1 MDGLK
6 ATITHLFTPHH
17 TNNHRPRILHPEM
30 LVAIAAVAFVLRT
43 TMQITAQSYPLI
55 LGYATN
61 ISVEDLLFYT
71 NQERLNHGLNSLQLN
86 TTLSMAA
93 EKKAQDMFDDNYW
106 AHTAPDGATPWD
118 FIVSEGY
125 AYSYAG
131 ENLARDFSD
140 SKGVVVAWMNS
151 PSHRD
156 NLLRGEYQE
165 IGFAVV
171 NGTLDG
177 NETTLVVQMF
187 GTPQNR
193 RPVITSASESDV
205 QEIPEVAQAV
215 PEPVIS
221 PVQIAQA
228 EKAYTLSRS
237 VQKPVIDQAS
247 MQRNIGYM
255 IMGVLGTVLILDSFL
270 IWKRKTVRIAGH
282 NLAHFI
288 FVVSLIGFVILSSRG
303 SILSS
308 AQ

>member
-1 MDGLK
+1 MLIHNEHIMNAIT

-30 LVAIAAVAFVLRT
+30 LVAIAAVVFVLHT

-86 TTLSMAA
+86 TALSRAA
-93 EKKAQDMFDDNYW
+93 EKKAVDMFEDNYW

-118 FIVSEGY
+118 FIVTEGY
-125 AYSYAG
+125 SYSYAG

-151 PSHRD
+151 SSHRD

-171 NGTLDG
+171 NGSLDG

-187 GTPQNR
+187 GTPQIR
-193 RPVITSASESDV
+193 RPIITNASISDTN
-205 QEIPEVAQAV
+205 EVAMQV
-215 PEPVIS
+215 PTPIVS
-221 PVQIAQA
+221 SN
-228 EKAYTLSRS
+228 TLSRA
-237 VQKPVIDQAS
+237 VKKPVIDQAS
-247 MQRNIGYM
+247 MQRNVGYT
-255 IMGVLGTVLILDSFL
+255 IMGVLGTVLIVDSFL

-288 FVVSLIGFVILSSRG
+288 FIVSLIGFVILSSRG

-308 AQ
+308 VQ

>member
-1 MDGLK
+1 MNAIT

-30 LVAIAAVAFVLRT
+30 LVAVAAVVFVLHT

-61 ISVEDLLFYT
+61 ISTEDLLFYT

-86 TTLSMAA
+86 TTLSKAA
-93 EKKAQDMFDDNYW
+93 EKKAQDMFADNYW

-118 FIVSEGY
+118 FIVTEGY

-171 NGTLDG
+171 NGKLDG

-187 GTPQNR
+187 GTPQTR
-193 RPVITSASESDV
+193 RPIITNASVSDTS
-205 QEIPEVAQAV
+205 EVAMQV
-215 PEPVIS
+215 PTPMIS
-221 PVQIAQA
+221 SVPIAQIEEDSSLPRA
-228 EKAYTLSRS
+228 
-237 VQKPVIDQAS
+237 VQKPVIDQAA
-247 MQRNIGYM
+247 MQRNVGYTV
-255 IMGVLGTVLILDSFL
+255 MGVFGTVLLVDSFL

-288 FVVSLIGFVILSSRG
+288 FIVSLIGFVILSSRG